1 MDTTIALVEKKQFK
15 VILNP
20 ARQEMIHL
28 LRLVARP
35 LSANHIAELMR
46 LSPSATHS
54 HLNKLV
60 KMGLVLALEGTRRD
74 GSKTTFYQIRDVK
87 LRLCLGRKD
96 AFQGE
101 REALAANLVDST
113 FRSMLECTHLYDE
126 QQLPDHSVLSF
137 GALHLDTAQRKEL
150 MELVERYLE
159 EHGAPR
165 HETEEHWEYVILA
178 YRAGKELLY

>member
-1 MDTTIALVEKKQFK
+1 MDNTIDLTEKKQFR
-15 VILNP
+15 VMLNP
-20 ARQEMIHL
+20 VRQEMVHL

-35 LSANHIAELMR
+35 LSANEVAERMQ
-46 LSPSATHS
+46 LSPSAAHG

-60 KMGLVLALEGTRRD
+60 NMGLVSAREGTRRD
-74 GSKTTFYQIRDVK
+74 GSKTTYYQMRQVR

-113 FRSMLECTHLYDE
+113 FRTMLDNTYRYDE
-126 QQLPDHSVLSF
+126 QQVPEYSVLRF
-137 GALHLDTAQRKEL
+137 GALHLDTAHRKEL

-159 EHGAPR
+159 EHEALLP
-165 HETEEHWEYVILA
+165 EAEEHWEYVVLA
-178 YRAGKELLY
+178 YRAGDEV

>member
-1 MDTTIALVEKKQFK
+1 MVDYTIDLTEKKQFR
-15 VILNP
+15 VMLNP
-20 ARQEMIHL
+20 VRQEMIHL

-35 LSANHIAELMR
+35 LSANRVAELMQ
-46 LSPSATHS
+46 LSPSAAHS

-60 KMGLVLALEGTRRD
+60 KMGLVSAQEGTRPD
-74 GSKTTFYQIRDVK
+74 GSKTTYYQMRDVK

-113 FRSMLECTHLYDE
+113 FRTMLENVYRYDE
-126 QQLPDHSVLSF
+126 QELPDFGILRF

-165 HETEEHWEYVILA
+165 PEAEEHWEYVVLA
-178 YRAGKELLY
+178 YRAGEEL